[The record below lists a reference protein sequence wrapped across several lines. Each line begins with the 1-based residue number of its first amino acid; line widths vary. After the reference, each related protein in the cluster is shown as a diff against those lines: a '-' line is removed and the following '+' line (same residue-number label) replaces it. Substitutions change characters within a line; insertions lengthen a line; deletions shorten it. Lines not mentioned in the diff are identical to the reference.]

1 MQNLITNFETELD
14 TLLKHYFAEEDLNQM
29 DLNKSL
35 EKEEKNNVSEKI
47 NDFYRNQL
55 DINVDSFDER
65 VKIDRT
71 ITFSE
76 KQLIPD
82 EFCEFMLDLGRLCIS
97 NGKLNFAS
105 EIFKKTLKTTD
116 NTLYKAEATLEL
128 ADVFSRRADWSS
140 CLRTVDEADKMFK
153 EINNSS
159 GVAKCDNLRA
169 IVFGEQGDIDKAKKH
184 LQRSLSLINK
194 DSELE
199 LAAILNTNLG
209 IIVNIEGNTNDAIMH
224 LKNALIFYKKLDNQR
239 RMAEV
244 NYNIGMTY
252 SESGEYNK
260 AIEAYDES
268 IEIAKRGRFMS
279 ILCLVYLAKSQAL
292 VEKDDIESTAVFV
305 EKAFEISHTLDD
317 KLTSADIYKVKGIIE
332 RRRKDFKLAEGFL
345 LISLRINTSLKNE
358 MNMAE
363 TSLELATLY
372 TELDNTESKNSYLN
386 NALSYYKK
394 IDASQKVKEIEAQLG
409 IKAA

>member
-1 MQNLITNFETELD
+1 
-14 TLLKHYFAEEDLNQM
+14 
-29 DLNKSL
+29 
-35 EKEEKNNVSEKI
+35 
-47 NDFYRNQL
+47 
-55 DINVDSFDER
+55 
-65 VKIDRT
+65 
-71 ITFSE
+71 
-76 KQLIPD
+76 
-82 EFCEFMLDLGRLCIS
+82 
-97 NGKLNFAS
+97 
-105 EIFKKTLKTTD
+105 
-116 NTLYKAEATLEL
+116 
-128 ADVFSRRADWSS
+128 
-140 CLRTVDEADKMFK
+140 MFK